1 MRFRSVGYTARLPTM
16 DYGANGL
23 RSRRILR
30 EATRRGK
37 TPRTTASSIINLGV
51 PLDLSKHL
59 PGHCTPENCWIS
71 RLDKQEHRLTA
82 FHQVRTV
89 TTSTLAQVLTGK
101 LVATGQNYTRGTSKK
116 KKRDGNTGNSSS
128 HALLFTNQASV
139 WIHTVERNSV
149 AFPGSYTRYR
159 FFLGG
164 AKGVWHDRMGFCA
177 RGCRKVWSC
186 PSAAFVIILR
196 RSRGTEETR
205 RIDIHI
211 ESVWVWVWVRG
222 EGNWNQSCARLTCTY
237 FNLPFSPD

>member
-116 KKRDGNTGNSSS
+116 KKRGMETRGTALRMPCFSPTKQASGFIPSSVT
-128 HALLFTNQASV
+128 ALLFLVLTRATKSSALSVFFFGQKASGMTE
-139 WIHTVERNSV
+139 W
-149 AFPGSYTRYR
+149 
-159 FFLGG
+159 
-164 AKGVWHDRMGFCA
+164 
-177 RGCRKVWSC
+177 
-186 PSAAFVIILR
+186 AFVQEDAGR
-196 RSRGTEETR
+196 FG
-205 RIDIHI
+205 
-211 ESVWVWVWVRG
+211 V
-222 EGNWNQSCARLTCTY
+222 ARQRHL
-237 FNLPFSPD
+237 